1 MVLSWLRDTPKLN
14 TVCRNPGKDR
24 VRHWLIAA
32 LACGLCVTS
41 ATPGWGQSLNFGP
54 ITLSVPSGS
63 VAFPL
68 ELAKKIGADR
78 AEGLELRLKFV
89 NGGGVAISDLATGN
103 AEFGVF
109 GLPAAM
115 LYNSQ
120 NAAQNS
126 LVAMAAIDGLPLYS
140 LVVRADLRKNISRID
155 DLKGRRIGVHS
166 DSPIAITT
174 SRQILNLVLGSRGI
188 SPSEVSIIPAG
199 QSWDSQSSVF
209 LTRTADAI
217 MSDEP
222 LATRFTLEKL
232 GGTIYSTG
240 NKSDISTTPGAGFL
254 RATLIARRDKVERNS
269 ELSMRMVKVVQ
280 RSLAYMASR
289 KAPELADLMAL
300 QGAERLS
307 FINVFE
313 K

>member
-41 ATPGWGQSLNFGP
+41 VTPGWGQSLNFGP

-115 LYNSQ
+115 LYNK
-120 NAAQNS
+120 
-126 LVAMAAIDGLPLYS
+126 IG
-140 LVVRADLRKNISRID
+140 RAH
-155 DLKGRRIGVHS
+155 V
-166 DSPIAITT
+166 
-174 SRQILNLVLGSRGI
+174 
-188 SPSEVSIIPAG
+188 
-199 QSWDSQSSVF
+199 
-209 LTRTADAI
+209 
-217 MSDEP
+217 
-222 LATRFTLEKL
+222 
-232 GGTIYSTG
+232 
-240 NKSDISTTPGAGFL
+240 
-254 RATLIARRDKVERNS
+254 
-269 ELSMRMVKVVQ
+269 
-280 RSLAYMASR
+280 
-289 KAPELADLMAL
+289 
-300 QGAERLS
+300 
-307 FINVFE
+307 
-313 K
+313 

>member
-1 MVLSWLRDTPKLN
+1 
-14 TVCRNPGKDR
+14 
-24 VRHWLIAA
+24 
-32 LACGLCVTS
+32 
-41 ATPGWGQSLNFGP
+41 
-54 ITLSVPSGS
+54 
-63 VAFPL
+63 
-68 ELAKKIGADR
+68 
-78 AEGLELRLKFV
+78 
-89 NGGGVAISDLATGN
+89 
-103 AEFGVF
+103 
-109 GLPAAM
+109 
-115 LYNSQ
+115 
-120 NAAQNS
+120 
-126 LVAMAAIDGLPLYS
+126 MAAIDGLPLYS

-313 K
+313 KFPDQYSHDAKFSRAQLKDTEIFTRHANPGIAGVLQYAVDQMVIDRWAGSKP